1 MNKTQEKKLKTRGNS
16 SKIRNIYMLTMRK
29 TWPKNKPALIAL
41 VDLRLLSRVPVMY
54 KAGKEFAAGLNLG
67 HSWHKV

>member
-1 MNKTQEKKLKTRGNS
+1 MNKTQEKKLKTQGNS
-16 SKIRNIYMLTMRK
+16 SKIGNIYMLTMRK